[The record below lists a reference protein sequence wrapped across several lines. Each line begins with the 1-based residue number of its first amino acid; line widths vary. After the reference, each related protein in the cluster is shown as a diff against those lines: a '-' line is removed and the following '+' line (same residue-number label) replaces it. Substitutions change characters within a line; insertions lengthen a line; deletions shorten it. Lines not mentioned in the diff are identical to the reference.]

1 VSAAGSPGEAA
12 SPSPGP
18 LYAAVFDLCQQI
30 APATVAKYLPGARAN
45 SNQALEEPGSC
56 EWDASCGSRTMLADV
71 TIYGF
76 VTGAHGA
83 EQAFD
88 SYVTSKPEPR

>member
-1 VSAAGSPGEAA
+1 M
-12 SPSPGP
+12 
-18 LYAAVFDLCQQI
+18 
-30 APATVAKYLPGARAN
+30 AKYLPGARAN